1 MSFGIN
7 HFNNMKM
14 PKISIIIATF
24 NAAKTLRTALDSV
37 CSLQMKDWECVI
49 VDGVSRDDTVEI
61 IREYVDADSRFRY
74 VSEPDKGIYDAFN
87 KGWKMARGEWI
98 YYLGGDDK
106 LTPYGIPDLLAN
118 ECPDIDLLGG
128 SVFLLWPNGRQKK
141 QLSRGYRGCHQAYL
155 TRRTTIQQVG
165 GFDMSCKI
173 IADFEMLTKLAV
185 SKKYKAANYDIPI
198 AYFFVG
204 GESQKLGSVFKV
216 CKERYLILRKYHLYK
231 FPLLHVSYSF
241 FRTISVRMVHKVLYK
256 NK

>member
-1 MSFGIN
+1 
-7 HFNNMKM
+7 M
-14 PKISIIIATF
+14 PLVTVIIATY
-24 NAAKTLRTALDSV
+24 NASATLQKALDSV
-37 CSLQMKDWECVI
+37 LNQYFQDWECIIIDGASKDNTIDI
-49 VDGVSRDDTVEI
+49 VKQYCKKDT
-61 IREYVDADSRFRY
+61 RFRY
-74 VSEPDKGIYDAFN
+74 ISEPDNGIYDAFN

-165 GFDMSCKI
+165 GFDISYKI

-185 SKKYKAANYDIPI
+185 SKKHAVANYDISI
-198 AYFFVG
+198 AYFRVG
-204 GESQKLGSVFKV
+204 GVSQKFESVFV
-216 CKERYLILRKYHLYK
+216 SCKELYSVSCKYHLFK
-231 FPLLHVSYSF
+231 FPLLHALCSF
-241 FRTISVRMVHKVLYK
+241 FRTVVVRMVHKVLYK
-256 NK
+256 SK

>member
-1 MSFGIN
+1 
-7 HFNNMKM
+7 M

-165 GFDMSCKI
+165 GFDMSYKI
-173 IADFEMLTKLAV
+173 IADFEMLTKLAA
-185 SKKYKAANYDIPI
+185 SKKYAVANYDISI
-198 AYFFVG
+198 AYFRVG
-204 GESQKLGSVFKV
+204 GVSQKLESVFV
-216 CKERYLILRKYHLYK
+216 SCKEHYSVSCKYHLCK
-231 FPLLHVSYSF
+231 FPLLHALCSF
-241 FRTISVRMVHKVLYK
+241 FRTIVVRMVHKILYK
-256 NK
+256 RK

>member
-1 MSFGIN
+1 
-7 HFNNMKM
+7 M

-37 CSLQMKDWECVI
+37 CGLQMKDWECVI
-49 VDGVSRDDTVEI
+49 VDGASRDDTIEI
-61 IREYVDADSRFRY
+61 IREYANADSRFRY

-106 LTPYGIPDLLAN
+106 LTPHGIPDLLAN

-155 TRRTTIQQVG
+155 TRRTTIQQAG
-165 GFDMSCKI
+165 GFDMSYKI

-185 SKKYKAANYDIPI
+185 SKKYAVANYDISI

-204 GESQKLGSVFKV
+204 GESQKLESVFTL
-216 CKERYLILRKYHLYK
+216 CKESYLISRKYHLHK
-231 FPLLHVSYSF
+231 FPLLYFLYSF
-241 FRTISVRMVHKVLYK
+241 FRTFVVRMVHKALYT

>member
-1 MSFGIN
+1 
-7 HFNNMKM
+7 M

-37 CSLQMKDWECVI
+37 SGLQMKDWECVI
-49 VDGVSRDDTVEI
+49 VDGASKDNTVEI

-98 YYLGGDDK
+98 YYLGSDDR
-106 LTPYGIPDLLAN
+106 LTPHGISDLLAH
-118 ECPDIDLLGG
+118 EYPDIDLLGG

-155 TRRTTIQQVG
+155 TRRTTIQQAG
-165 GFDMSCKI
+165 GFDMSYKI
-173 IADFEMLTKLAV
+173 IADFEMLTRLAV
-185 SKKYKAANYDIPI
+185 SKNPKVANYDIPI

-204 GESQKLGSVFKV
+204 GESQKLETVFTI
-216 CKERYLILRKYHLYK
+216 CKEIY
-231 FPLLHVSYSF
+231 
-241 FRTISVRMVHKVLYK
+241 FRFSTV
-256 NK
+256 